1 LELIL
6 LSLAVIIVVLHNNPE
21 LFSKITKAFNIRTAY
36 LRPEVSIA
44 ELIIIGLLGWL
55 LIKLT

>member
-1 LELIL
+1 M
-6 LSLAVIIVVLHNNPE
+6 HNNPE
-21 LFSKITKAFNIRTAY
+21 LFSKLTKAFRIRTEY

-55 LIKLT
+55 LVKLT